1 MAKENAKDSGK
12 KGKQAEETA
21 EEQPVASK
29 TGGILRIGLVLGA
42 VLLLEAGTIGLTMMF
57 SGGPKVAEAQ
67 GLTPDAQAAAEK
79 PVELLLVKDQ
89 FPNQR
94 TGRTYIYDAEIFITV
109 RNKDADKTKTRIAD
123 MTATLAT
130 EVAVIFRRAE
140 PTQLREA
147 TLATLTRQIKAA
159 VSEKI
164 GEDAEGE
171 PIVKDVLIRKCIEFR
186 ADG

>member
-1 MAKENAKDSGK
+1 MAKESAKNPPR
-12 KGKQAEETA
+12 KGKQAEEA
-21 EEQPVASK
+21 ANAAPAPAK
-29 TGGILRIGLVLGA
+29 GGGMLRVVLVLVG
-42 VLLLEAGTIGLTMMF
+42 VLLLEGGTIALTIMF
-57 SGGPKVAEAQ
+57 SGGPKVADAGQ
-67 GLTPDAQAAAEK
+67 LQPDVQAAAEK
-79 PVELLLVKDQ
+79 PVELPLVKDQ

-94 TGRTYIYDAEIFITV
+94 SGRTYLYDAEIFITV
-109 RNKDADKTKTRIAD
+109 RNKDAEKTRQRIEE

-159 VSEKI
+159 VSERL
-164 GEDAEGE
+164 GNDGEGE
-171 PIVKDVLIRKCIEFR
+171 PIVRDVLIRKCIEFR